1 LSSKIR
7 PLILITNDDGIAS
20 PGLLAAVRCVLDL
33 GEVWVVAPRVQQ
45 SGSGRSFPV
54 LRVEV
59 GTPYPLLGVEESTL
73 TVDGTSIPALA
84 LNTSPAPTVRHGLL
98 RFVPR
103 RPDLVIAGIN
113 YGENIGNTITVSGTV
128 GAAIEA
134 ASFGIPTLA
143 ASLET
148 DSKYHFGQSTEIDF
162 GTAATFVR
170 RFAHW
175 LLASGMPPGVD
186 ILKLDVPAVATPD
199 TPWRITRVSR
209 QAYWVSPVEVDE
221 QGKKHLRGYVR
232 QVDRE
237 TLEPDS
243 DVYAIAIDGV
253 VSVSPLTIDLTANV
267 NLCQLQ
273 DTLSAELKT
282 RVADPL

>member
-1 LSSKIR
+1 LNSKIR
-7 PLILITNDDGIAS
+7 PLLSRRRRRLILITNDDGVAS

-33 GEVWVVAPRVQQ
+33 GEVWVVAPQVQQ

-54 LRVEV
+54 HKVEV
-59 GTPYPLLGVEESTL
+59 QESTF
-73 TVDGTSIPALA
+73 TVDGIAVPAFA
-84 LNTSPAPTVRHGLL
+84 LDTSPAQAVRHGLL

-113 YGENIGNTITVSGTV
+113 YGENVGGTITISGTV

-148 DSKYHFGQSTEIDF
+148 ERQYHFGQSTEVDF
-162 GTAATFVR
+162 STAAVFVR
-170 RFAHW
+170 RFAQWMLTHG
-175 LLASGMPPGVD
+175 LPSGVD
-186 ILKLDVPAVATPD
+186 IFKLDVPSVAKPD

-209 QAYWVSPVEVDE
+209 QPYWMSPVAVDE

-232 QVDRE
+232 QIDLDK
-237 TLEPDS
+237 LEPDS
-243 DVYAIAIDGV
+243 DVHAIAVDKV
-253 VSVSPLTIDLTANV
+253 VSLTPLTIDLTANV
-267 NLCQLQ
+267 NLSQLQ
-273 DTLSAELKT
+273 HTLSAQVEP
-282 RVADPL
+282 RVTDPL